1 MERETGLEPATPS
14 LEGSC
19 SSHLSYSRMI
29 FLSRPFNGRSLIA
42 LYELLLFVMSDLGPP
57 VISASLLFKT
67 HTTRD

>member
-1 MERETGLEPATPS
+1 
-14 LEGSC
+14 
-19 SSHLSYSRMI
+19 MI